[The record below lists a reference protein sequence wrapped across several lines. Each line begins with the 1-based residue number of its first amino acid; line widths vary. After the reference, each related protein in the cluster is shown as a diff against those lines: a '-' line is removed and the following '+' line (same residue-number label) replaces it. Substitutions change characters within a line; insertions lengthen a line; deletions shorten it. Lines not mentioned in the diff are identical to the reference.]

1 MSLDGH
7 LATLQQKHAAIE
19 DELEAARLQPA
30 LSDAEIRDMK
40 RRKLQLKDEME
51 RLRASHH

>member
-7 LATLQQKHAAIE
+7 LTTLQQKHAAIE
-19 DELEAARLQPA
+19 AELEAASLRPA
-30 LSDAEIRDMK
+30 TSDAEIRDMK

-51 RLRASHH
+51 RLRARRH

>member
-7 LATLQQKHAAIE
+7 LTTLQQKHAAIE
-19 DELEAARLQPA
+19 AELEAASLRPA
-30 LSDAEIRDMK
+30 TSDNEIRDMK

-51 RLRASHH
+51 RLRAKQH

>member
-19 DELEAARLQPA
+19 AELEAAILSPA
-30 LSDAEIRDMK
+30 MSDVEIRDMK
-40 RRKLQLKDEME
+40 RRKLLLKDEME
-51 RLRASHH
+51 RLRNSRH